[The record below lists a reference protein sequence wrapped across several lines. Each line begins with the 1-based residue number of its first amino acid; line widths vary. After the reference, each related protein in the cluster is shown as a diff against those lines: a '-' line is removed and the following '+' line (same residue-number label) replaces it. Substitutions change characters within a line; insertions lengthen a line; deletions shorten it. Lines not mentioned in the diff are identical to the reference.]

1 MKKWETGSERREQRQ
16 SERKG
21 RDHSFELS
29 DLAGWVNQRK
39 EMKMTRGKR
48 RKKTVFQGIV
58 FFLFQK
64 KSGSDWLAWKTIADD
79 WREEKKVFSLK
90 KMFSTARAF
99 TSMESSESAVITFE
113 LKNSQEKKTPT

>member
-1 MKKWETGSERREQRQ
+1 MKTTRE
-16 SERKG
+16 
-21 RDHSFELS
+21 
-29 DLAGWVNQRK
+29 K
-39 EMKMTRGKR
+39 E
-48 RKKTVFQGIV
+48 KKTVFQGIV
-58 FFLFQK
+58 FFFLSKK

>member
-1 MKKWETGSERREQRQ
+1 
-16 SERKG
+16 
-21 RDHSFELS
+21 
-29 DLAGWVNQRK
+29 
-39 EMKMTRGKR
+39 MTRGKR